1 MPTRREIS
9 PIAIGTAALAAS
21 GRVNPSWLLVGGAV
35 LGLALA

>member
-9 PIAIGTAALAAS
+9 AFAIATTALALS

-35 LGLALA
+35 LGLALG